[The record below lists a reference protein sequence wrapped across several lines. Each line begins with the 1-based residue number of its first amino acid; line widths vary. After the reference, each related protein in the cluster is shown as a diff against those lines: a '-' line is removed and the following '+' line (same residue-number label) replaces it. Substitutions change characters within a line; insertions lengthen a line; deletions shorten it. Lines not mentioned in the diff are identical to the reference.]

1 MQTLSVRTSNSAK
14 SSNDELCNHIWLLR
28 QHCVAGI
35 FENGDFN
42 ARGLECLQRFGIGG
56 WR

>member
-1 MQTLSVRTSNSAK
+1 MQALSVRAGNSGK
-14 SSNDELCNHIWLLR
+14 SPNYELCNHIRLLR
-28 QHCVAGI
+28 QHGVAGI